1 MDGEAGTN
9 NRGVI
14 KISDD
19 WTLIVYDVPL
29 VTLTHSVATSV
40 VRRDIVR
47 HRPVRGPA
55 AAAVINHNPGPD

>member
-1 MDGEAGTN
+1 MESAGTN

-47 HRPVRGPA
+47 HRPAAA